1 MIREIIL
8 RQKFEKEQLIKA
20 NYIEREKFDFAKSW
34 LSTDL
39 IKVIVGPRRAGK
51 SVFAL
56 MLLRNAPFIY
66 FNFDDEI
73 FISNNQVDTDELM
86 KELHA
91 VYGGIN
97 TILFDEVQNLPN
109 WELFVERLKR
119 EGYNLIITGSNAKLL
134 SKELATSLT
143 GRHIPIEIMPFNFKE
158 FLLANNYKLD
168 NELISI
174 PQKKGELLNLVEKYL
189 TVGGF
194 PEIVVKNFGVEEYL
208 GVLFDSILFK
218 DVVKRYKVRF
228 SHQIQNLA
236 SFLVNNFS
244 SYYTL
249 RKLKETLSLRS
260 VTTVEKYIEYL
271 EEAYLIF
278 HLNCFSFKFSGK
290 LKSPKKVYVVDNGY
304 INAKAL
310 RYSPDYGKLMENLV
324 FTELVKRGFMPNR
337 DLFYYKT
344 RNDNEV
350 DFVIKK
356 DLKVTE
362 LIQVSYQT
370 NNISTEQREIKSL
383 VQASEELNGDLL
395 TVLTWDEEKN
405 VHSDDKVIHF
415 IPVWKWLMD
424 LPKRQYQSN

>member
-1 MIREIIL
+1 MIREIIQ

-20 NYIEREKFDFAKSW
+20 NYIEREKFVFAKSW

-39 IKVIVGPRRAGK
+39 VKVIIGPRRAGK

-56 MLLRNAPFIY
+56 MLLREVPFIY

-73 FISNNQVDTDELM
+73 FISDNQVDTDELM

-174 PQKKGELLNLVEKYL
+174 PQKKGELLNLIEKYL
-189 TVGGF
+189 TEGGF
-194 PEIVVKNFGVEEYL
+194 PEVVVKNFGVEEYL

-228 SHQIQNLA
+228 SNQIQNLA

-249 RKLKETLSLRS
+249 RKLKEALSLRS
-260 VTTVEKYIEYL
+260 VTTVQKYIEYL

-278 HLNCFSFKFSGK
+278 HLDCFSFKFSGK
-290 LKSPKKVYVVDNGY
+290 SKSPKKVYVVDNGY

-310 RYSPDYGKLMENLV
+310 RYSPDHGKLMENLV

-344 RNDNEV
+344 RNGNEV

-370 NNISTEQREIKSL
+370 NNIITEQREIKSL
-383 VQASEELNGDLL
+383 VQASKELNGDLL
-395 TVLTWDEEKN
+395 TVLTWDEEKD
-405 VHSDDKVIHF
+405 VHSNDKVIHF
-415 IPVWKWLMD
+415 VPLWKWLMG
-424 LPKRQYQSN
+424 LPNKAGSE